1 MGEKMSQTKLLFR
14 LVPGVVVFAAML
26 VSWLWADSRAVR
38 SITPAAIVSP
48 IEDVRLGYVQRQLVN
63 SGFQETEVNQ
73 LLGDSRLELYPV
85 KQVAYRAPNWPV
97 VKRKLYRTAYVRKGK
112 SFIAAN
118 QATFDSAQQEF
129 GVPQEV
135 VAGIIAI
142 ESDFGSNAGS
152 TLIFNALYSRL
163 KQWPEE
169 KWLGQANNLVA
180 LATYC
185 FEYRLDC
192 YNIKGS
198 YAGAIGMV
206 QFMPNSLLAYGID
219 GDKDGVVDLSKPAD
233 AIPSAANFLKAHG
246 WQKNKLKALTSYYGN
261 PVGYPGIV
269 LTYAS
274 LIAKDAQG
282 FGECNS
288 CTYKR

>member
-163 KQWPEE
+163 KQWPEVCRSHWHGPVHAE
-169 KWLGQANNLVA
+169 
-180 LATYC
+180 LA
-185 FEYRLDC
+185 
-192 YNIKGS
+192 S
-198 YAGAIGMV
+198 SV
-206 QFMPNSLLAYGID
+206 W
-219 GDKDGVVDLSKPAD
+219 
-233 AIPSAANFLKAHG
+233 H
-246 WQKNKLKALTSYYGN
+246 
-261 PVGYPGIV
+261 
-269 LTYAS
+269 
-274 LIAKDAQG
+274 
-282 FGECNS
+282 
-288 CTYKR
+288 